1 MTSAINRLLQLEFLP
16 KFKGFNATYEA
27 RDTREDADRFR
38 AMEYALQEA
47 TFDCVIAISKISMH
61 MRNAIF
67 ADNLV
72 KYEKS
77 AKAQKLRDD
86 IRARKDY

>member
-1 MTSAINRLLQLEFLP
+1 M
-16 KFKGFNATYEA
+16 
-27 RDTREDADRFR
+27 
-38 AMEYALQEA
+38 
-47 TFDCVIAISKISMH
+47 IAISKISMH

-67 ADNLV
+67 TDDLV

-86 IRARKDY
+86 VRARKDY